1 MTIVSYVSVTQSQN
15 SFCRVWYF
23 SRAELKHEGTLRFG
37 KVEYPATHKKV
48 VHTPQV
54 FSFSFDNEGRVY
66 KFTGG
71 YPVDRTV
78 GNAGGLGGLFGIVH
92 AIGAE
97 LPLGPESKPWKPSL
111 EWEAWAKRTGQ
122 LTKEWMKMSQK

>member
-1 MTIVSYVSVTQSQN
+1 M
-15 SFCRVWYF
+15 
-23 SRAELKHEGTLRFG
+23 KHEGTLRFG
-37 KVEYPATHKKV
+37 KVEYPPTHKKV

-122 LTKEWMKMSQK
+122 LTKEWMKISQK